1 MILIKSIQADE
12 NWEIIY
18 TLENGEIRQFDVK
31 PYLNFEAFQEIN
43 EISEFKKIHN
53 GRYYIEWE
61 SGADLSLDTLN
72 AKSVVIKER
81 QLVA

>member
-12 NWEIIY
+12 NWGVVF
-18 TLENGEIRQFDVK
+18 TLENGEIRQFDIK
-31 PYLNFEAFQEIN
+31 PYLEFEAFKELN

-72 AKSVVIKER
+72 AKSIVIKEQ

>member
-1 MILIKSIQADE
+1 MILIKSIQTDE
-12 NWEIIY
+12 NWGIVF
-18 TLENGEIRQFDVK
+18 TLENGEIRQFDIK
-31 PYLNFEAFQEIN
+31 PYLEFEAFKELN

-72 AKSVVIKER
+72 AKSIVITGC
-81 QLVA
+81 